1 MSVIGTTLK
10 QPRVFAHDAVDLK
23 DLPGCIYAG
32 AKGFDLITG
41 QGDPGTGFEEEECY
55 QTYNETTGGY
65 GAVVKVTSVG
75 AGGEIT
81 GIDSCDDCSF
91 GTMYSEGD
99 ILTVIWNETAGS
111 TSGTN
116 STGFVTVDS
125 ITFAQWSWGCPF
137 SPMEN
142 RILTEAEITAASGI
156 VGYEAKPPT
165 LLQKEIVTWN
175 CGNEEPQSCP
185 EATFNPGAALYIGRE
200 IGSLEVIMESGNK
213 AVYRNIAAGTFMP
226 ISCLSICAVTTAGAE
241 PEPIEDPAEAQ
252 ILVLF

>member
-10 QPRVFAHDAVDLK
+10 QPRVFAHDAVSLI

-32 AKGFDLITG
+32 VKGFDLLTG
-41 QGDPGTGFEEEECY
+41 QGDPGTGFEENECY

-65 GAVVKVTSVG
+65 GAIVQVTSVD
-75 AGGEIT
+75 ANGEIT
-81 GIDSCDDCSF
+81 GLEVCTCGE
-91 GTMYSEGD
+91 GTMYSVGD
-99 ILTVIWNETAGS
+99 ILTIIWNETGGS

-116 STGFVTVDS
+116 STGFVSVDG
-125 ITFAQWSWGCPF
+125 ITFEEWSWGCPF

-142 RILTEAEITAASGI
+142 RILTQDEIDAASGI

-175 CGNEEPQSCP
+175 CGNEEPPSCP
-185 EATFNPGAALYIGRE
+185 EATFNPGASLYIGRE

-241 PEPIEDPAEAQ
+241 PEPIQDPAEAQ